1 MHLPLALPI
10 PLILFLIIS
19 GLTQSPLFSGL
30 CLELQPS
37 VHLLTLARWGPQT
50 LLLRLEHQFASG
62 EDSGRNLSSP
72 VTLDLQ
78 FPQNLFSSFT
88 ITHLQ
93 ETTLVANQPRASA
106 SRLQWT
112 PDTGP
117 VPNPSVPA
125 LDLAT
130 ITLQPRE
137 IRMFVAS
144 VQWKEDGGTCG
155 EVALQA

>member
-1 MHLPLALPI
+1 L
-10 PLILFLIIS
+10 
-19 GLTQSPLFSGL
+19 SPASVSPQFSGL
-30 CLELQPS
+30 CLELPPS

-62 EDSGRNLSSP
+62 EDSGRNLSSL

-78 FPQNLFSSFT
+78 NLFSTFS
-88 ITHLQ
+88 ITRLQ

-117 VPNPSVPA
+117 IPNPSVPA

-144 VQWKEDGGTCG
+144 VQWKEVGRTCG